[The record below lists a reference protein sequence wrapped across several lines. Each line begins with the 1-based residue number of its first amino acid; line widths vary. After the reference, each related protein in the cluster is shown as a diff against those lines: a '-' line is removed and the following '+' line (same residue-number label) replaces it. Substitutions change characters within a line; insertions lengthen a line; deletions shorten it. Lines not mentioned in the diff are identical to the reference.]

1 MRGGSWRVEASDPL
15 PGGDRMETSWRRKR
29 GAVASAAVAAV
40 AVTAW
45 LLLPADRAVSRPDG
59 SAEMVVYKGP
69 ACGCC
74 EAWIEHVEDAGF
86 TVRVE
91 DRSDLYR
98 LKRRLGVPSSAF
110 SCHTAVVSEKVIEG
124 HVPAS
129 ALRRYLRAEA
139 PGEGLAVPGM
149 PTGSP
154 GMGAPHPGSSFDV
167 FVFDRSG
174 RLTVFE
180 RR

>member
-1 MRGGSWRVEASDPL
+1 
-15 PGGDRMETSWRRKR
+15 METSRRRTR
-29 GAVASAAVAAV
+29 GVVAAAAVATLA
-40 AVTAW
+40 AATW
-45 LLLPADRAVSRPDG
+45 LLLPADRAGSRPAG
-59 SAEMVVYKGP
+59 AVEMVVYKGP

-74 EAWIEHVEDAGF
+74 EAWIEHMEASGF

-91 DRSDLYR
+91 DRPDLYR
-98 LKRRLGVPSSAF
+98 IKRELGVPSTAF
-110 SCHTAVVSEKVIEG
+110 SCHTAVVAGKVVEG

-129 ALRRYLRAEA
+129 TLRRYLRAGA

-154 GMGAPHPGSSFDV
+154 GMGPPHTGSHSFQV
-167 FVFDRSG
+167 FTFDGTG